1 MNTTLIDVSNMSG
14 TDTLFLYFMFYRTD
28 TYYDDRMY
36 IGLHDKNDNLV
47 AGPVV
52 AYRHKYKPPY
62 TSTDGW
68 KSLYWTISGDNF
80 SSLQTKKVYF
90 RFMAVSDNG
99 YNLYMDDIEVKRTQ
113 SNTDYIRVIQPN
125 GGEKKAVGKKDTII
139 WNSSPDI
146 QNVDVDYSAN
156 GGSAWKS
163 LRKNVSTNQYS
174 SIIWTI
180 PDNPSE
186 KCLVRV
192 SSTSNPNT
200 KDQSDIFFTIYE
212 PPPQITILQ
221 PNSWNEVLETATTYK
236 IKWSAYKTNK
246 VKIDYS
252 TNNKRNWA
260 PVASDVNAG
269 TGSFSWVVPNTP
281 STDCYIRII
290 SMDDNTVGD
299 TNRYAFEIRESKYPD
314 ITLTAPEKGKEYKST
329 EDLLIK
335 WISTKVDKVKIET
348 TLDGSNW
355 EELVTNYDASGGE
368 YKWDVPHVSTSKAKV
383 RITSMS
389 NTSIRSES
397 DEFTIMDASSTE
409 DQQFSKWRVYPNPVK
424 QKANI
429 SLNGIVLD
437 RLEVKDMTG
446 KTVKSVNLS
455 EPFYGNNLILDVS
468 DLENGVYIL
477 ESTNS
482 RGDVLKKR
490 LLITRNEF

>member
-1 MNTTLIDVSNMSG
+1 
-14 TDTLFLYFMFYRTD
+14 
-28 TYYDDRMY
+28 
-36 IGLHDKNDNLV
+36 
-47 AGPVV
+47 
-52 AYRHKYKPPY
+52 
-62 TSTDGW
+62 
-68 KSLYWTISGDNF
+68 
-80 SSLQTKKVYF
+80 
-90 RFMAVSDNG
+90 
-99 YNLYMDDIEVKRTQ
+99 
-113 SNTDYIRVIQPN
+113 
-125 GGEKKAVGKKDTII
+125 
-139 WNSSPDI
+139 
-146 QNVDVDYSAN
+146 
-156 GGSAWKS
+156 
-163 LRKNVSTNQYS
+163 
-174 SIIWTI
+174 
-180 PDNPSE
+180 
-186 KCLVRV
+186 
-192 SSTSNPNT
+192 
-200 KDQSDIFFTIYE
+200 
-212 PPPQITILQ
+212 
-221 PNSWNEVLETATTYK
+221 
-236 IKWSAYKTNK
+236 
-246 VKIDYS
+246 
-252 TNNKRNWA
+252 
-260 PVASDVNAG
+260 
-269 TGSFSWVVPNTP
+269 
-281 STDCYIRII
+281 
-290 SMDDNTVGD
+290 MDDNTVGD
-299 TNRYAFEIRESKYPD
+299 TNRYAFEIRESKYPV
-314 ITLTAPEKGKEYKST
+314 ITLTVPEKGKEYKST